1 MASFK
6 EDVCKICVNAVE
18 EFSGWEF
25 VSGNF
30 VNKSKEHTNLI
41 IYCGFSFRG
50 EVVSFS
56 PGVKLN
62 NKRLTKLCKSLLGV
76 ELPASIVDFR
86 SVSASL
92 EKIPSNLRL
101 GCDIVKN
108 TGIMPLEGVDF
119 SIKETFVDISD
130 ARGLFESTIKDGIIF
145 IEKHYDFRDESEF
158 LEALPAKYATWHV
171 NSPYDEWEEWK
182 GVAMCLVR
190 MLIGDFSFV
199 ERYGSAD
206 FETIFPKRMKEIN
219 VILKSLPELRAR
231 YDETGSVV

>member
-1 MASFK
+1 M
-6 EDVCKICVNAVE
+6 NAVE

-30 VNKSKEHTNLI
+30 VNKSKKHTNLI

-50 EVVSFS
+50 EVASFS

-76 ELPASIVDFR
+76 ELPASTVGFH
-86 SVSASL
+86 SVSTSL
-92 EKIPSNLRL
+92 ERIPSSLRL
-101 GCDIVKN
+101 GCDMVKN
-108 TGIMPLEGVDF
+108 KGIMPLEGVDAA
-119 SIKETFVDISD
+119 IRETFVDISD
-130 ARGLFESTIKDGIIF
+130 ARGLFEAAIEDGIMF
-145 IEKHYDFRDESEF
+145 IEKHYDFRGENEF
-158 LEALPAKYATWHV
+158 LEALPAKYPTWHI

-182 GVAMCLVR
+182 GIAMCLVR
-190 MLIGDFSFV
+190 ILIGDFNFV

-206 FETIFPKRMKEIN
+206 FETIFPKRTTEID

-231 YDETGSVV
+231 YNEKGSVV